1 MATYNPSGYKEL
13 DMTVIKQ
20 QQQIK
25 AQVFKLR
32 NKNKKPQIEKEII
45 NNYFAQLFAE
55 KYENLVENGYF
66 SGKL

>member
-32 NKNKKPQIEKEII
+32 NKNK
-45 NNYFAQLFAE
+45 
-55 KYENLVENGYF
+55 
-66 SGKL
+66 